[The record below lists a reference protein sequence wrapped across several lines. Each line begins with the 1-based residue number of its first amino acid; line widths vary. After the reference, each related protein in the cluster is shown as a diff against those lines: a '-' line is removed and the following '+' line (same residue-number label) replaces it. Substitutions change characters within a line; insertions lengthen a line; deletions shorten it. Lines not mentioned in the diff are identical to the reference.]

1 MFAISDRFT
10 VSRVAATATVIAAVM
25 ALGFGL
31 RAAGLST
38 YGITR
43 AWNHIATEEFAIA
56 IDPPRIDDPPS
67 ASASTRRESMA
78 RRCSCR
84 SRSYPVQ
91 DDGRFHPSWRPF
103 IVACLMGRVSMQ
115 DVERERDAFPSPYG
129 SS

>member
-10 VSRVAATATVIAAVM
+10 VSRVAATAAVIAAVM

-43 AWNHIATEEFAIA
+43 AWNHIATEEFAI
-56 IDPPRIDDPPS
+56 DPTHPRHRHPPDVS
-67 ASASTRRESMA
+67 RWPADAPA
-78 RRCSCR
+78 R

-103 IVACLMGRVSMQ
+103 IVACLMERVSMQ
-115 DVERERDAFPSPYG
+115 DVERERDAFPSPHG
-129 SS
+129 SR

>member
-43 AWNHIATEEFAIA
+43 AWNHIATEEFTIA
-56 IDPPRIDDPPS
+56 IDPTHPRHRRPPDVS
-67 ASASTRRESMA
+67 RWPADAPA
-78 RRCSCR
+78 R

-91 DDGRFHPSWRPF
+91 DDGRFYPSWRPF
-103 IVACLMGRVSMQ
+103 IVACLMGRVALTWS
-115 DVERERDAFPSPYG
+115 EN
-129 SS
+129 